1 MNCTEMNIL
10 TVILSGLLALVGAY
24 VGAML
29 NRKTQHQNW
38 LLQRRADA
46 FAKLWDSLESARL
59 ETAQYLRTTADTG
72 MSRDQKVIDIFH
84 PAFAQAKIARLF
96 ASSTIKDHIEKKV
109 SDIFAGIVTVSLGDA
124 RFKEIKTN
132 ETELQNLLESDL
144 KNPNW

>member
-1 MNCTEMNIL
+1 MNIL

-38 LLQRRADA
+38 LLQRRAEA
-46 FAKLWDSLESARL
+46 FAKLWDALESARL
-59 ETAQYLRTTADTG
+59 ESAKYLRSTDDTG
-72 MSRDQKVIDIFH
+72 MRREQKVMDIFH
-84 PAFAQAKIARLF
+84 PAFAQAKVARLF
-96 ASSTIKDHIEKKV
+96 SSSAIKNHIDKKISV
-109 SDIFAGIVTVSLGDA
+109 IYAGIATVSLGDT
-124 RFKEIKTN
+124 RFKEVANN